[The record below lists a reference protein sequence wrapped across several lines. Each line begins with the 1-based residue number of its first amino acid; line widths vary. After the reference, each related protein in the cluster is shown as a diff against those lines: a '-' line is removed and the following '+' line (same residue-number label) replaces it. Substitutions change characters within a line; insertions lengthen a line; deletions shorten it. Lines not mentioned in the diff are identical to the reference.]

1 MTFLKNLISLI
12 PVMSKTNK
20 MTPRQIAETVPVA
33 QRKSVTIGKSP
44 ETPTRITI
52 TSRLKVET
60 KEQLESLSKQMGLS
74 QTQVMETIVGYF
86 TNTSDEQIEKI
97 KLEYQRMNLEK
108 ELSATKEKLK
118 KIENRG

>member
-1 MTFLKNLISLI
+1 LTFLKNLVPLI

-20 MTPRQIAETVPVA
+20 MTPRQIAETIPVA

-44 ETPTRITI
+44 ETPARITI

-60 KEQLESLSKQMGLS
+60 KEQLESLSKEWGLS

-86 TNTSDEQIEKI
+86 TNTSDAEIEKI
-97 KLEYQRMNLEK
+97 RLEYQRMNLEK

-118 KIENRG
+118 KIEKRG